1 MQSRDVL
8 NMHAFL
14 FVYLFVL
21 AMCIYVLRLLY
32 LRICF
37 AHVTPVVMQ
46 RLAYALPCQPAVQF

>member
-37 AHVTPVVMQ
+37 AHVTHVVLVMQ
-46 RLAYALPCQPAVQF
+46 RLAYALPCQPAD